1 MQPQQPNNQPQPVP
15 IQSAPISQ
23 PIQPV
28 QPMLYGQPQPMMA
41 QNIMVAQNSGNGAST
56 TGLVM
61 GILAISCSVGCS
73 LSSLSFSDTL
83 EPHKEARPVL
93 VEDKVWLVW
102 FSDTS
107 HSQGILS
114 HSFSLDRLV
123 LVPRFESSVV
133 DTLNNTDNKF
143 GSCSRR
149 SLLRSRLQCLYK
161 LESTTSPLLHNQGQ
175 RCQGNLKE

>member
-61 GILAISCSVGCS
+61 GILAISTFALGFIPFLCFF
-73 LSSLSFSDTL
+73 LLFS
-83 EPHKEARPVL
+83 
-93 VEDKVWLVW
+93 WLFALLAVI
-102 FSDTS
+102 FG
-107 HSQGILS
+107 HIGASQGS
-114 HSFSLDRLV
+114 KTGVGGGQGVAGLV
-123 LVPRFESSVV
+123 LGYL
-133 DTLNNTDNKF
+133 TLAGYLIPF
-143 GSCSRR
+143 LLLGSIGAGA
-149 SLLRSRLQCLYK
+149 SL
-161 LESTTSPLLHNQGQ
+161 
-175 RCQGNLKE
+175 

>member
-61 GILAISCSVGCS
+61 GILAISTFALG
-73 LSSLSFSDTL
+73 FI
-83 EPHKEARPVL
+83 P
-93 VEDKVWLVW
+93 
-102 FSDTS
+102 F
-107 HSQGILS
+107 
-114 HSFSLDRLV
+114 
-123 LVPRFESSVV
+123 
-133 DTLNNTDNKF
+133 
-143 GSCSRR
+143 
-149 SLLRSRLQCLYK
+149 
-161 LESTTSPLLHNQGQ
+161 
-175 RCQGNLKE
+175 

>member
-61 GILAISCSVGCS
+61 GILAISTFALGFIPFLCFFF
-73 LSSLSFSDTL
+73 LFS
-83 EPHKEARPVL
+83 
-93 VEDKVWLVW
+93 WLFALLAVI
-102 FSDTS
+102 FG
-107 HSQGILS
+107 HIGASQGS
-114 HSFSLDRLV
+114 KTGVGGGQGVAGLV
-123 LVPRFESSVV
+123 LGYL
-133 DTLNNTDNKF
+133 TLAGYLIPF
-143 GSCSRR
+143 LLLGSIGAGA
-149 SLLRSRLQCLYK
+149 SL
-161 LESTTSPLLHNQGQ
+161 
-175 RCQGNLKE
+175 

>member
-61 GILAISCSVGCS
+61 GILAISTFALGFIPFLCFFF
-73 LSSLSFSDTL
+73 LFS
-83 EPHKEARPVL
+83 
-93 VEDKVWLVW
+93 WLFALLAVI
-102 FSDTS
+102 FG
-107 HSQGILS
+107 HIGASQGS
-114 HSFSLDRLV
+114 KAGVGGGQGVAGLV
-123 LVPRFESSVV
+123 LGYL
-133 DTLNNTDNKF
+133 TLAGYLIPF
-143 GSCSRR
+143 LLLGSIGAGA
-149 SLLRSRLQCLYK
+149 SL
-161 LESTTSPLLHNQGQ
+161 
-175 RCQGNLKE
+175 

>member
-61 GILAISCSVGCS
+61 GILAISTFALGFIPFLCFFF
-73 LSSLSFSDTL
+73 LFS
-83 EPHKEARPVL
+83 
-93 VEDKVWLVW
+93 WLFALLAVI
-102 FSDTS
+102 FG
-107 HSQGILS
+107 HIGASQGS
-114 HSFSLDRLV
+114 KTGVGGGQGVAGLV
-123 LVPRFESSVV
+123 LGYL
-133 DTLNNTDNKF
+133 TLA
-143 GSCSRR
+143 G
-149 SLLRSRLQCLYK
+149 
-161 LESTTSPLLHNQGQ
+161 
-175 RCQGNLKE
+175 